1 MAWRLPAH
9 TKRATFMA
17 GTYPLMQHFPSQR
30 TLAMTEF
37 WPQKLRAAIGSVGG
51 TAVLVPC
58 LALLLADDGPN
69 TLVGIMSPPTVA
81 SRYSIYGTTEP
92 APRPLAPLAALM
104 PLPAE
109 EHFEPPVTASGHPAE
124 RTDRVAQR
132 RLEQSAAAP
141 EQPLPRT
148 RSSLGPT
155 RERERRAEN
164 VDSSPSLARRASVR
178 ERAWRAVEKDRFE
191 QKLIGRYNTFHHYLP
206 TATIEYI

>member
-69 TLVGIMSPPTVA
+69 PLVGIMSPPTVA

-92 APRPLAPLAALM
+92 APRPLAPLM

-148 RSSLGPT
+148 RSSL
-155 RERERRAEN
+155 
-164 VDSSPSLARRASVR
+164 ARRAS
-178 ERAWRAVEKDRFE
+178 ERDE
-191 QKLIGRYNTFHHYLP
+191 QKTLTRVPRWRVGLVFASVP
-206 TATIEYI
+206 GEQ